1 MRQFEEDKVV
11 QLNQPM
17 TPTKAISIANG
28 YDLRPYMPTTWPFQT
43 MPTTSNKEAH
53 HIYLNLRLMD
63 HMNELIPLTPSY
75 SWALRCYQKSVEP
88 RLVEANAIKQH
99 DVDRRLHTIEKTRIK
114 SGSSRYVQKNG
125 VLYIG
130 KGRSQILE
138 RNQEEEVYRA
148 SIVNMAL
155 ERKIKKT
162 NKEYSKW
169 VKALKK
175 EYDNWNKN
183 AKKVNY
189 REFNVVVIDS

>member
-1 MRQFEEDKVV
+1 
-11 QLNQPM
+11 
-17 TPTKAISIANG
+17 
-28 YDLRPYMPTTWPFQT
+28 
-43 MPTTSNKEAH
+43 
-53 HIYLNLRLMD
+53 
-63 HMNELIPLTPSY
+63 
-75 SWALRCYQKSVEP
+75 
-88 RLVEANAIKQH
+88 
-99 DVDRRLHTIEKTRIK
+99 
-114 SGSSRYVQKNG
+114 
-125 VLYIG
+125 
-130 KGRSQILE
+130 LE